1 MASSMTGFGHYEV
14 VSNSL
19 KIVVEI
25 KSVNHRFLDM
35 NLKLPRKFSFF
46 ENDARNIIK
55 NRISRGKIDVY
66 VSYEETVD
74 SAVEVTYHPEVAQKY
89 YEGLNQL
96 KEQFGLTDNISVGL
110 LAKFPNVFTEEAKEE
125 DQEEISKLLTEGLN
139 GALDEFVKNRE
150 QEGGRLVEDLIQ
162 KLDEM
167 DALVSKVEERAP
179 EIIEEY
185 KGRLLS
191 KTKELID
198 NNQIEESRI
207 AAEVVIFAD
216 KICVDEEIVRLKSHV
231 KEGKDTL
238 IHKDEVG
245 RKMDFLAQE
254 MNRES
259 NTILSKSTDVT
270 IADIGIELKTLIEK
284 IREQIQNLE

>member
-35 NLKLPRKFSFF
+35 NLKLPRKFTFF

-55 NRISRGKIDVY
+55 NRISRGKVDAY
-66 VSYEETVD
+66 VSFEETVD
-74 SAVEVTYHPEVAQKY
+74 GNMEVTYHPEVAQKY
-89 YEGLNQL
+89 YDGLLQL
-96 KEQFGLTDNISVGL
+96 KDQFGLTDNISIGL

-125 DQEEISKLLTEGLN
+125 DQEELSKLLTEAFN
-139 GALDEFVKNRE
+139 GALDEFVKNRN
-150 QEGGRLVEDLIQ
+150 QEGQRLVTDLVA
-162 KLDEM
+162 KLDDM
-167 DALVSKVEERAP
+167 DALVSKVEERSP

-185 KGRLLS
+185 KARLLT
-191 KTKELID
+191 KTKDLIE
-198 NNQIEESRI
+198 NNQIDEARI
-207 AAEVVIFAD
+207 AAEVVLFAD

-238 IHKDEVG
+238 LHKDEVG

-254 MNRES
+254 MNREA
-259 NTILSKSTDVT
+259 NTTLSKSSDLE
-270 IADIGIELKTLIEK
+270 IANKGIELKTEIEK
-284 IREQIQNLE
+284 VREQIQNIE

>member
-46 ENDARNIIK
+46 ENDARNLIK
-55 NRISRGKIDVY
+55 NRISRGKVDVY
-66 VSYEETVD
+66 VSFEESVD
-74 SAVEVTYHPEVAQKY
+74 GSVEVTYHPEVAQKY
-89 YEGLNQL
+89 YDGLMEL
-96 KEQFGLTDNISVGL
+96 KEQFGMNDTISVGL

-125 DQEEISKLLTEGLN
+125 DQEELSKLLTDAFN
-139 GALDEFVKNRE
+139 GALDEFVKNRN
-150 QEGGRLVEDLIQ
+150 QEGQRLVSDLIS

-167 DALVSKVEERAP
+167 NALVLQVEQRSP
-179 EIIEEY
+179 EIVAEY
-185 KGRLLS
+185 KERLLV
-191 KTKELID
+191 KTKDLID
-198 NNQIEESRI
+198 NNQIDESRV
-207 AAEVVIFAD
+207 AAEVVLFAD

-238 IHKDEVG
+238 LNKDEVG

-270 IADIGIELKTLIEK
+270 IADLGIELKTLIEK

>member
-35 NLKLPRKFSFF
+35 NVKLPRKFSFF
-46 ENDARNIIK
+46 ENDARNLIK
-55 NRISRGKIDVY
+55 NRISRGKVDVY
-66 VSYEETVD
+66 VSFEESVEG
-74 SAVEVTYHPEVAQKY
+74 SVEVTYHPEVAQKY
-89 YEGLNQL
+89 YDGLMEL
-96 KEQFGLTDNISVGL
+96 KEQFGMNDSISLGL
-110 LAKFPNVFTEEAKEE
+110 IAKFPNVFTEEAKEE
-125 DQEEISKLLTEGLN
+125 DQEELSKLLTQAFN
-139 GALDEFVKNRE
+139 GALDEFVKNRN
-150 QEGGRLVEDLIQ
+150 QEGQRLVSDLIQ

-167 DALVSKVEERAP
+167 DSLVSKVEMRSP
-179 EIIEEY
+179 EIIDEY
-185 KGRLLS
+185 KERLLT
-191 KTKELID
+191 KTKDLID

-207 AAEVVIFAD
+207 AAEVVLFAD

-238 IHKDEVG
+238 LHKDEVG

-270 IADIGIELKTLIEK
+270 IADLGIELKTLIEK